1 MAQKQRI
8 MERRS
13 AHAVNRVCTFGAG
26 TMATDASVDDEP
38 VMMVRMRRSP
48 HMIGMGYLKVLN
60 SVMATDERR
69 FLHNFNHDGIVRRII
84 WLFPVPIDAYLDSR
98 RVVGSFQIVID
109 NKRTAHVRGVVLA
122 VR

>member
-84 WLFPVPIDAYLDSR
+84 WLFPVSYVRKLVTELSGGVFGYLDSVLER
-98 RVVGSFQIVID
+98 HSFDEFGELI
-109 NKRTAHVRGVVLA
+109 
-122 VR
+122 